1 MQSIKSSYRCL
12 ENKEEKNSIN
22 SLRDMVKYIA
32 REDSP
37 LYEKISDL
45 YKTS

>member
-1 MQSIKSSYRCL
+1 
-12 ENKEEKNSIN
+12 
-22 SLRDMVKYIA
+22 MVKYIA

-45 YKTS
+45 YKTSELYEYFPENEKK